1 MKKKKDIKIT
11 SEMFENINN
20 NLIEKSKKIEID
32 SEFLFKTMSEMDHY
46 KYSYEQKFEKL
57 HFWEKKLDDRA
68 EKFSR
73 LENEFAN
80 MSKNKEYIKVKD
92 ELVPS
97 VTTDED
103 EDICLTGYNVLTP
116 RSNESNFWL

>member
-1 MKKKKDIKIT
+1 M
-11 SEMFENINN
+11 
-20 NLIEKSKKIEID
+20 
-32 SEFLFKTMSEMDHY
+32 
-46 KYSYEQKFEKL
+46 
-57 HFWEKKLDDRA
+57 DDRA
-68 EKFSR
+68 KKFSR

-116 RSNESNFWL
+116 RSNESNF